1 MTKDDLIAVLEI
13 FIGALKAPVGDTN
26 AEPTSKEPVKEQPQP
41 IIEQIIP
48 QPQPQPQPVIEQQP
62 IQQLPATGW
71 DILRH
76 NQQKITELEA
86 ELNRMKVANSAGI
99 PISQYPA
106 NYMTPITPV
115 QQLPINTQTIGGS
128 L

>member
-13 FIGALKAPVGDTN
+13 FIGALKAPVESTN
-26 AEPTSKEPVKEQPQP
+26 EEPQPSEPVKEQPQP
-41 IIEQIIP
+41 IQPVVEQII
-48 QPQPQPQPVIEQQP
+48 PQPQPVIEQQP

-86 ELNRMKVANSAGI
+86 ELNRMKMANSAGV
-99 PISQYPA
+99 PISQYPM
-106 NYMTPITPV
+106 NYMTPITSV
-115 QQLPINTQTIGGS
+115 QQFPVNTQTIGGS

>member
-1 MTKDDLIAVLEI
+1 MTREELISVLEM
-13 FIGALKAPVGDTN
+13 FIGALKAPVESTTE
-26 AEPTSKEPVKEQPQP
+26 EPTPIEPVKEQPQP
-41 IIEQIIP
+41 QPIVEQII
-48 QPQPQPQPVIEQQP
+48 PQPQPVIEQQP

-76 NQQKITELEA
+76 NQQKITELEV
-86 ELNRMKVANSAGI
+86 ELNRMKMANSAGV
-99 PISQYPA
+99 PISQYPM

-115 QQLPINTQTIGGS
+115 QHLPINTQTIGGS

>member
-1 MTKDDLIAVLEI
+1 MTKEELISVLEM
-13 FIGALKAPVGDTN
+13 FIGALKAPVESTTE
-26 AEPTSKEPVKEQPQP
+26 EPTPAEPVKEQPQP
-41 IIEQIIP
+41 VVEQII
-48 QPQPQPQPVIEQQP
+48 PQPQPVIEQQP

-86 ELNRMKVANSAGI
+86 ELNRMKMANSAGV
-99 PISQYPA
+99 PISQYPM
-106 NYMTPITPV
+106 NYMTPVTPV
-115 QQLPINTQTIGGS
+115 QQFPVNTQTIGGS

>member
-1 MTKDDLIAVLEI
+1 MTKEELISVLEI
-13 FIGALKAPVGDTN
+13 FIGSLKAPV
-26 AEPTSKEPVKEQPQP
+26 EPTAEEAPVSETPKEQPQP
-41 IIEQIIP
+41 VVEQII
-48 QPQPQPQPVIEQQP
+48 PQPQPVIEQQP

-86 ELNRMKVANSAGI
+86 ELNRMKMANSAGV
-99 PISQYPA
+99 PISQYPM
-106 NYMTPITPV
+106 NYMTPVTPV
-115 QQLPINTQTIGGS
+115 QHLPINTQTIGGS

>member
-1 MTKDDLIAVLEI
+1 MTKDDLISVLEI
-13 FIGALKAPVGDTN
+13 FIGALKAPVGATN
-26 AEPTSKEPVKEQPQP
+26 EEPTPSEPVKEQPQP
-41 IIEQIIP
+41 IVEQIIP
-48 QPQPQPQPVIEQQP
+48 QPPPQPVIEQQP

-99 PISQYPA
+99 PISQYPT

-115 QQLPINTQTIGGS
+115 QHLPINTQTIGGA

>member
-13 FIGALKAPVGDTN
+13 FIGALKAPVEVTKD
-26 AEPTSKEPVKEQPQP
+26 EPVPREPDREQPQP
-41 IIEQIIP
+41 VVEQII
-48 QPQPQPQPVIEQQP
+48 PQPQPQPVIEQQP

-76 NQQKITELEA
+76 NQQRITELEA

-99 PISQYPA
+99 PISQYPT

-115 QQLPINTQTIGGS
+115 QHLPINTQTIGGS

>member
-13 FIGALKAPVGDTN
+13 FIGALKAPVKTE
-26 AEPTSKEPVKEQPQP
+26 AEEAPVSETSKEQPQP
-41 IIEQIIP
+41 QPVVEQII
-48 QPQPQPQPVIEQQP
+48 PQPQPVIEQQP

-76 NQQKITELEA
+76 NQQRITELEA

-99 PISQYPA
+99 PISQYPT

-115 QQLPINTQTIGGS
+115 QHLPINTQTIGGS

>member
-1 MTKDDLIAVLEI
+1 MTKEELISVLEM
-13 FIGALKAPVGDTN
+13 FIGALKAPVESTN
-26 AEPTSKEPVKEQPQP
+26 DEPTPSEPAKEQPQP
-41 IIEQIIP
+41 VVEQIIP
-48 QPQPQPQPVIEQQP
+48 QTQPVIEQQP

-71 DILRH
+71 DILKH

-86 ELNRMKVANSAGI
+86 ELNRMKMANSAGV
-99 PISQYPA
+99 PISQYPM

-115 QQLPINTQTIGGS
+115 QHLPINTQTIGGS